1 MANFSYIKR
10 MDETSRSFTH
20 QYTGQRIE
28 IRFHRNG
35 PFLYL
40 TVLYKE
46 HGGEYGEMGLV
57 PRGNFDKIFDLLKR
71 KTSIEVP
78 VLHRAIINGT
88 VQPGAGAETVTVDAD
103 DPYLRTWFTEM
114 LLKHKEQ
121 PA

>member
-1 MANFSYIKR
+1 
-10 MDETSRSFTH
+10 MDETSRTFTH
-20 QYTGQRIE
+20 LYTGQHIK

-46 HGGEYGEMGLV
+46 HGTEYGEMGMI
-57 PRGNFDKIFDLLKR
+57 PRSSLRKILDLLMR

-78 VLHRAIINGT
+78 VTHRAIINGT

-103 DPYLRTWFTEM
+103 DPYLRTWFAEM
-114 LLKHKEQ
+114 ILRYSEC